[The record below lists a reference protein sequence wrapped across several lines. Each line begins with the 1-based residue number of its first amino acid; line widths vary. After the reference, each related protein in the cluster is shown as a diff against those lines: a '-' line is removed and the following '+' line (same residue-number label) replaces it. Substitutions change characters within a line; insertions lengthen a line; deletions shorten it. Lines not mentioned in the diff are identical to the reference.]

1 MVEYL
6 RKKIADSAAAR
17 WTVLGLVS
25 FTMLTGYVM
34 TDAMAPLKTM
44 LEQQLGWDSTDY
56 GVFTSGYGWFNI
68 FLLMLIFGGMILDK
82 KGPRFTGVLS
92 VGLMIAGS
100 LLKYWAVSTDFG
112 GAVTS
117 LSIGSW
123 QVFSLKSQVLYAT
136 LGFAIFGVGIE
147 MIGITANKVVVKW
160 FRGKALASAL
170 GLNVAAGR
178 IGTAIA
184 MFGSLPFARAMG
196 SPSAPLLV
204 CLIMFCIG
212 LSVVPG
218 VLRDGPS
225 LRPRNGNGA
234 SVRQRKDRRRG
245 VPFFRYFPDRPHQGV
260 LVYYDSLRTLLFSRV
275 PFPEVRYRTDDP
287 EVPVFRP
294 SLPARSRRCCRS
306 ATYC

>member
-6 RKKIADSAAAR
+6 RKKIADSAASR

-56 GVFTSGYGWFNI
+56 GVFTSGNGRFNI

-136 LGFAIFGVGIE
+136 LGFAVFGVGVE
-147 MIGITANKVVVKW
+147 MIGITANKAVGKW
-160 FRGKALASAL
+160 FRGRSLALAL
-170 GLNVAAGR
+170 GLCTLTV
-178 IGTAIA
+178 
-184 MFGSLPFARAMG
+184 
-196 SPSAPLLV
+196 
-204 CLIMFCIG
+204 
-212 LSVVPG
+212 
-218 VLRDGPS
+218 
-225 LRPRNGNGA
+225 GA
-234 SVRQRKDRRRG
+234 SAASVTFRD
-245 VPFFRYFPDRPHQGV
+245 VPSSYWGYSHITKAASNGLVSGLGDGRYG
-260 LVYYDSLRTLLFSRV
+260 
-275 PFPEVRYRTDDP
+275 PE
-287 EVPVFRP
+287 
-294 SLPARSRRCCRS
+294 
-306 ATYC
+306 

>member
-100 LLKYWAVSTDFG
+100 LLKYWGVSTDFG

-117 LSIGSW
+117 LSIG
-123 QVFSLKSQVLYAT
+123 
-136 LGFAIFGVGIE
+136 
-147 MIGITANKVVVKW
+147 
-160 FRGKALASAL
+160 
-170 GLNVAAGR
+170 
-178 IGTAIA
+178 
-184 MFGSLPFARAMG
+184 
-196 SPSAPLLV
+196 
-204 CLIMFCIG
+204 
-212 LSVVPG
+212 
-218 VLRDGPS
+218 
-225 LRPRNGNGA
+225 
-234 SVRQRKDRRRG
+234 
-245 VPFFRYFPDRPHQGV
+245 
-260 LVYYDSLRTLLFSRV
+260 
-275 PFPEVRYRTDDP
+275 
-287 EVPVFRP
+287 
-294 SLPARSRRCCRS
+294 
-306 ATYC
+306 

>member
-1 MVEYL
+1 
-6 RKKIADSAAAR
+6 
-17 WTVLGLVS
+17 
-25 FTMLTGYVM
+25 
-34 TDAMAPLKTM
+34 M

-160 FRGKALASAL
+160 VPGEGPGVSLGAERRCGAYRDGDRDVRLASVRP
-170 GLNVAAGR
+170 GDGQSERSAAG
-178 IGTAIA
+178 
-184 MFGSLPFARAMG
+184 LPDYVLHRA
-196 SPSAPLLV
+196 A
-204 CLIMFCIG
+204 
-212 LSVVPG
+212 VVPG

-234 SVRQRKDRRRG
+234 SARQREDRRGG

-260 LVYYDSLRTLLFSRV
+260 LVYYDSLRTLLFGRV
-275 PFPEVRYRTDDP
+275 PFPGST
-287 EVPVFRP
+287 
-294 SLPARSRRCCRS
+294 LPN
-306 ATYC
+306 